1 MSADER
7 TENAVYIVTMP
18 SESTLILFGGVALV
32 LLLVPGPAVIYIV
45 TTAATQGRRA
55 GLLSVAGIHAGTMVH
70 IAAALAGL
78 SAIIVTSAAAFTAVK
93 LAGALYL
100 TIVGVRMLLGRSEG
114 DESLEVP
121 RRSRRS
127 MFTRGFVVNVLNPK
141 TAVFFLAFV
150 PQFVDVGAGNETIQL
165 LVLGLAFIG
174 LGLVTDGLYALGA
187 GTVGPR
193 ILNTPRIR
201 RRKDQVAGAVYVT
214 LGVTT
219 ALAGST
225 KV

>member
-1 MSADER
+1 
-7 TENAVYIVTMP
+7 MP
-18 SESTLILFGGVALV
+18 TESTLLVFSGVALV

-55 GLLSVAGIHAGTMVH
+55 GLLSVVGIHAGTLVH
-70 IAAALAGL
+70 IGAAVAGL

-100 TIVGVRMLLGRSEG
+100 TVVGLRMLFGRSES
-114 DESLEVP
+114 EAVEVP
-121 RRSRRS
+121 ERSRRS
-127 MFTRGFVVNVLNPK
+127 MVTRGFVVNVLNPK

-150 PQFVDVGAGNETIQL
+150 PQFVEVGAGNETVQL
-165 LVLGLAFIG
+165 LVLGLTFVG
-174 LGLVTDGLYALGA
+174 LGLMTDGLYALGA

-219 ALAGST
+219 ALAGSA
-225 KV
+225 KS